1 MNLQFARVALVGK
14 YHESP
19 TDSAVAATRELME
32 KIGAFMQQQGC
43 QVHLESHT
51 AASTGL
57 THFPVLDIAGIGADC
72 DVCVVVGGDG
82 TMLGV
87 SRQLAHMA
95 HR

>member
-19 TDSAVAATRELME
+19 TDSAVVATRELME

-43 QVHLESHT
+43 LVHLEERT

-57 THFPVLDIAGIGADC
+57 SHFPVLDIAGIGAGC

-82 TMLGV
+82 TML
-87 SRQLAHMA
+87 
-95 HR
+95 